1 MGGRGAGKTR
11 AGAEWVHERVAAGAM
26 RIALVAETF
35 ADGREVMVSGPSGL
49 LATGEPR
56 QRPKFEPSR
65 RRLTWKTGAEA
76 HLFSAED
83 ADGLRGYQFD
93 TAWADELAKWP
104 VGQDTWSNL
113 QMGLRLGD
121 DPRQMVTTT
130 PRPTPLLKEVMGR
143 ASTVLTRASTY
154 ENRANLAEAFFEQIA
169 SIYEGTALGRQ
180 ELLGELIE
188 GRQGALWTWSMVE
201 AVRVDDA
208 PALSRIVVA
217 VDPPV
222 TSHEGS
228 DTCGIV
234 VVGLGCGESPA
245 AYVLEDASVQGLTP
259 LGWAG
264 KVASIYHRWQADRV
278 VVEVNQG
285 GDLVTDVLHT
295 ADRQI
300 PIRAVR
306 ATRGK
311 ILRAEP
317 VAALYEQ
324 KRVRHAG
331 TFPELE
337 DQMTSF
343 TGVPGEGSPDHLDA
357 LVWALTDLLLSGQ
370 APPVIRSL

>member
-1 MGGRGAGKTR
+1 
-11 AGAEWVHERVAAGAM
+11 M

-56 QRPKFEPSR
+56 FRPKFEPSR
-65 RRLTWKTGAEA
+65 RRLTWSSGAEA

-83 ADGLRGYQFD
+83 AEGLRGYQFD
-93 TAWADELAKWP
+93 TAWSDELAKWP
-104 VGQDTWSNL
+104 MGHDTWSNL

-121 DPRQMVTTT
+121 NPRQMVTTT
-130 PRPTPLLKEVMGR
+130 PRPVPLLKEVIAR
-143 ASTVLTRASTY
+143 SSTIISRASTY
-154 ENRANLAEAFFEQIA
+154 ENRENLAGAFFEQIA

-188 GRQGALWTWSMVE
+188 DRQGALWTWSMIE
-201 AVRVDDA
+201 AVRVEQT
-208 PALSRIVVA
+208 PVLSRIVVA

-222 TSHEGS
+222 TSHDGS

-234 VVGLGCGESPA
+234 VAGLAAGEKPS
-245 AYVLEDASVQGLTP
+245 AYILEDASVQGLTP
-259 LGWAG
+259 LGWASR
-264 KVASIYHRWQADRV
+264 VAAVFHRWNADRV

-285 GDLVTDVLHT
+285 GDLVTDILHT
-295 ADRQI
+295 AGAHI
-300 PIRAVR
+300 PIRSVR

-324 KRVRHAG
+324 RRVHHTG
-331 TFPELE
+331 TFPQLE

-343 TGVPGEGSPDHLDA
+343 TGIAGEGSPDHLDA

-370 APPVIRSL
+370 APPVIRTL